1 MKQAYGAV
9 RKGTTGKGGM
19 IKGPGTPTSDSVP
32 AKVIDT
38 GEPIKV
44 STGERIV
51 SKKQDDFL
59 QKMADEMGFKTVDE
73 MLEAG
78 TGEPVGPT
86 MAYDN
91 DSDERGGPSDL
102 DGDEREKRAGLENG
116 GQIDPNMALEANKGL
131 FTGGDPY
138 AIPGYTPGMV
148 QRSGMGLPGY
158 NPLTQGQTMNMP
170 TNGGNAN
177 ADDME
182 NTEANGFACGGAIKK
197 MAVGGPIKGKGTG
210 TSDQVPI
217 MASNGEFMIKAK
229 AVKAIGLE
237 VLEALNAI
245 ADKPDEK
252 DSKAEAMREYGNGSE
267 SPAHEKAEGKLEG
280 MKCGG
285 AVRKMAGGGS
295 IAKEM
300 ATGIPHM
307 EAAGYVDEAE
317 KRAQLLAQIPTG
329 GAGVGPTPQP
339 DPTQSA
345 SGTDFGRNVNNSLNA
360 LGGMGVVASVPL
372 KGTQAASSAI
382 RGAINAP
389 PVLQNSIPRLAAP
402 AAQAVPDFVAGSSGV
417 AKVGGANLPAIS
429 SMTPV
434 SKVTNVALQEGA
446 MANQMAGNARTLG
459 NASAGLGAL
468 DQRQTTPAA
477 EPAAP
482 QSDYARQMS
491 EMGASA
497 MRGLGNIGQ
506 AAKTMALTA
515 VSAPGYGLSSNNPTA
530 PADASPYPSMFDGSP
545 KAPTTPAPQGTP
557 AAAVQPV
564 APTSTPTPGGDIPT
578 PPVQPQPMLNGIA
591 GKDVGNGTTRFD
603 VPGKSPLFTNMTDAS
618 GMASNLA
625 LVNRGAIRPEDQV
638 IAQAMSDRFT
648 REAQNTNQRAANA
661 TQMATETAMAQRS
674 TDAGLKLANS
684 VGQRIDGER
693 ARQNAESTLSMRNI
707 NPAQRQAASETLKIL
722 NQRETAREESARV
735 DDRAAATDAT
745 TRREQDIRA
754 RGQELQAGALRQSTQ
769 FNQQLARDKFGIEQ
783 SQEARSAAK
792 AGVEA
797 KQQER
802 LQAAFDAYDK
812 NPTEENAARIRVFT
826 WKDKAPPQEKFT
838 VVPEFAT
845 VLDSQGNVVNTKNQS
860 KAAPPAK
867 AVEMLKANPK
877 LAAEFDAKYGQGAS
891 AQFLAKK

>member
-1 MKQAYGAV
+1 MNKSHGAL
-9 RKGTTGKGGM
+9 RK
-19 IKGPGTPTSDSVP
+19 S
-32 AKVIDT
+32 AK
-38 GEPIKV
+38 
-44 STGERIV
+44 
-51 SKKQDDFL
+51 
-59 QKMADEMGFKTVDE
+59 
-73 MLEAG
+73 
-78 TGEPVGPT
+78 
-86 MAYDN
+86 N
-91 DSDERGGPSDL
+91 
-102 DGDEREKRAGLENG
+102 
-116 GQIDPNMALEANKGL
+116 
-131 FTGGDPY
+131 
-138 AIPGYTPGMV
+138 
-148 QRSGMGLPGY
+148 
-158 NPLTQGQTMNMP
+158 
-170 TNGGNAN
+170 
-177 ADDME
+177 
-182 NTEANGFACGGAIKK
+182 C
-197 MAVGGPIKGKGTG
+197 AVGGPIKGKGTG

-252 DSKAEAMREYGNGSE
+252 DSKAEAMREYGKGSE
-267 SPAHEKAEGKLEG
+267 SETHEAAEDAVEG

-564 APTSTPTPGGDIPT
+564 DPVQKPAGALPSSQPPAATPTATPTPGGDIPT
-578 PPVQPQPMLNGIA
+578 PPAQTKPMLDGVA
-591 GKDVGNGTTRFD
+591 GKDVGNGATRFD
-603 VPGKSPLFTNMTDAS
+603 LPGKSPLFTNMTDAS
-618 GMASNLA
+618 GMASNQA
-625 LVNRGAIRPEDQV
+625 LVNRGAVTAQNQGAMDGIQARQDANDQALRNKSQYDAEV
-638 IAQAMSDRFT
+638 AGAQAIN
-648 REAQNTNQRAANA
+648 EAGRRMNLEYDLKNGNLQERRAAKA
-661 TQMATETAMAQRS
+661 ILGS
-674 TDAGLKLANS
+674 IDAIEK
-684 VGQRIDGER
+684 D
-693 ARQNAESTLSMRNI
+693 
-707 NPAQRQAASETLKIL
+707 K
-722 NQRETAREESARV
+722 RV
-735 DDRAAATDAT
+735 DAT
-745 TRREQDIRA
+745 TQRGQNITS

-769 FNQQLARDKFGIEQ
+769 FNQQLARDKFGLEQ
-783 SQEARSAAK
+783 AKDGRESAAS
-792 AGVEA
+792 AMDLET
-797 KQQER
+797 KQQLKAAQQEYLNAGDDPVKQKAAER
-802 LQAAFDAYDK
+802 KLMALGNRQG
-812 NPTEENAARIRVFT
+812 
-826 WKDKAPPQEKFT
+826 KAPTFHPGSRIKNVDGSETVTPAYVFDPNTGQAQE
-838 VVPEFAT
+838 VGA
-845 VLDSQGNVVNTKNQS
+845 QGKNQS